1 MVWGLTVFPFQEGE
15 RCFGNGI
22 LPELV
27 LLCRSR
33 HVRRRL
39 AGNELLQEWEALPAE
54 GRWFF
59 PRPVPA
65 VPVCGKRARTEDG
78 GCRGLSMEGF
88 RCGECR
94 AYNDDGTSRTQQ
106 GLPHEAVRQ
115 PLKKKWRT
123 VLLMPCGGASSV
135 RPAPAGP
142 ESPWR
147 VPERRQFHSS
157 VGGSVPGKERNHE
170 HKAVQWRP
178 PARR

>member
-15 RCFGNGI
+15 RCSGNGI

-33 HVRRRL
+33 HIRRRL

-78 GCRGLSMEGF
+78 GCRELSMEGF

-115 PLKKKWRT
+115 PLKKKMENCVAYALRRRIISAARPSRPRVAVAGSGTAAISLISWRI
-123 VLLMPCGGASSV
+123 CSWERA
-135 RPAPAGP
+135 
-142 ESPWR
+142 ES
-147 VPERRQFHSS
+147 
-157 VGGSVPGKERNHE
+157 
-170 HKAVQWRP
+170 
-178 PARR
+178 